1 MAVIKLANVSKNY
14 QLENQPVPVLNNINM
29 DIHQG
34 EIMALVGRSG
44 SGKTTLLHIIGTLER
59 PTTGQVYLDGVDVS
73 RLKDDQVSKLRNQK
87 VGFVFQTNNL
97 LPEFTALEN
106 VMMPGMIAGAPAGQL
121 KKRAQALLSA
131 VDLGHRESHRPTEM
145 SGGEQQRVAIARAL
159 LMGPSI
165 LLADE
170 PTGNL
175 DHKTSSIVK
184 DLLLQL
190 CAAHKITMLLV
201 THDLELAQSL
211 PKQVMI
217 KDGQLENE

>member
-131 VDLGHRESHRPTEM
+131 VDLGHREFHRPTEM

>member
-1 MAVIKLANVSKNY
+1 MAVIKLENVSKNY
-14 QLENQPVPVLNNINM
+14 QLENQPVPVLDNVTM

-59 PTTGQVYLDGVDVS
+59 PTTGKVYLDGVNISD
-73 RLKDDQVSKLRNQK
+73 LNDNQISKLRNQK

-106 VMMPGMIAGAPAGQL
+106 VMMPGMIAGAPMAQL
-121 KKRAQALLSA
+121 KKRAKALLGA
-131 VDLGHRESHRPTEM
+131 VELGHRETHRPTEM

-217 KDGQLENE
+217 KDGQLENR